1 MFPAR
6 SLALIASLAAA
17 LTLAGCNKGTSSQS
31 ESSSSTETANNTAAL
46 PAGHPDITKASDSTP
61 TTNPALPAGHPA
73 MPPTTLPADR
83 PIVWTLPKDW
93 TEQAGM
99 PPRYAVIRTPADRPA
114 ELAVTIFPGNVG
126 GTLANIN
133 RWRQQVGAEPIVE
146 ADLEKNITRIDSNN
160 LKIIVAD
167 IPGPKPED
175 PAMLAAIV
183 PDSANDST
191 WFFKLVGSKDNVAKN
206 KDDFTQLVR
215 SIRLIPGK

>member
-17 LTLAGCNKGTSSQS
+17 LALAGCNKGTSSQS
-31 ESSSSTETANNTAAL
+31 DSSSSTTETADNTAAL
-46 PAGHPDITKASDSTP
+46 PAGHPQLPAQTP
-61 TTNPALPAGHPA
+61 QLPAGHPA

-83 PIVWTLPKDW
+83 PIIWTLPKDW

-99 PPRYAVIRTPADRPA
+99 PPRYAVIRPPDDRPA

-133 RWRQQVGAEPIVE
+133 RWRAQVGAQPITE
-146 ADLEKNITRIDSNN
+146 ADLEKNITRFDSNN
-160 LKIIVAD
+160 LKIIIAD
-167 IPGPKPED
+167 IPGPKTED